1 MAGYSKS
8 FILAGEGGFMG
19 TDWANP
25 IHLIILVGEGGRQ
38 WLQPVYVNKN
48 IKPMGRVG
56 VIIPPGPDDPRML
69 LDACLAFAPEL
80 FLECPSLIP
89 LMVKLNGYKRLDF
102 DHNEP
107 DIAEEW
113 DRLRQEARPIFQ
125 RFSLWECDFKKLGN
139 DSRWRVA
146 STPDHD

>member
-1 MAGYSKS
+1 MAGFSKS
-8 FILAGEGGFMG
+8 FILGGEGGFMG
-19 TDWANP
+19 ADGANP
-25 IHLIILVGEGGRQ
+25 ISLFILVGDADRQ

-56 VIIPPGPDDPRML
+56 VIIHPGPDDPRML

-80 FLECPSLIP
+80 FLECPSLTP
-89 LMVKLNGYKRLDF
+89 LMVKLKGYKRLDF
-102 DHNEP
+102 DLDEP

-139 DSRWRVA
+139 DSRWRA
-146 STPDHD
+146 APTPDLD